1 MSFEDPEIYKIMG
14 KIFNYHLFS
23 KRSMQEKSIITA
35 AYIIMILGF
44 VFLMIY
50 SNEIDLNNVE
60 NLDSIPISEEIKIA
74 GIINKITIKDKATF
88 ITITGKKTETIDII
102 LFSNKE
108 TILKA
113 GDEVEIS
120 GIVEEYKGRKEII

>member
-1 MSFEDPEIYKIMG
+1 
-14 KIFNYHLFS
+14 
-23 KRSMQEKSIITA
+23 
-35 AYIIMILGF
+35 MILGF

-120 GIVEEYKGRKEII
+120 GIVEEYKGRKEIIASEVFLK